1 MNRRSAFPA
10 ICLSLALLLPLLLLC
25 GCQSLSNRLGQ
36 EDKDDDPQAYRE
48 LAAKVLTPK
57 PMEVATPYEST
68 PIVVEEVAPKDSANM
83 SDKLVFPENR
93 GVELPKVPIAEYPSN
108 LIKGIKD
115 PEEKVNVVLNL
126 DGTSLTEIVPMFA
139 ELLGFGYQIDP
150 GVKGAVTMVVD
161 SEMTAKES
169 WEMFEHILWLAGAY
183 ASKNPGF
190 IHIVPFAKMPKE
202 RRLLALHEPLA
213 NVEVAFIQVY
223 YVKSA
228 EIIRNLQPFMTE
240 GATVTDL
247 TAENSLLIVEAPAN
261 MPKLRELITRL
272 DNKGEA
278 DWPHICIQ
286 CRDVDADELLAE
298 LNELLPVLGYPVTN
312 KGPSGGQIKLT
323 SLPRLRTIVA
333 SAALPEVLRVVEG
346 WVKVLDHSST
356 ESREDIYFYDV
367 QHSTAEKLNEMLQ
380 VFFNTESTTSTQKT
394 STTKSTSAK
403 GTATAGAIKTTDTSP
418 KAPSPGTK
426 SRNREEGESDT
437 VFDTRVVVYVDQEH
451 NRLSVQTTPRAW
463 PLVKAMLERHDINP
477 RLVLVEARI
486 VEVTL
491 GKNTEFGFAYAA
503 EHANLQVG
511 MSQMG
516 TDKSGT
522 TRAPW
527 TSTNTTWTG
536 QDAVSGLYPSNVG
549 TFSSGVGGIALGYLQ
564 GDSMAFVNAVAGE
577 GNSKVLSAPQIVA
590 TNGVEAKIN
599 IGRKV
604 SIKTQEYNSADY
616 QANYEYQDTGTILIV
631 TPYITAGND
640 VRLDLNQT
648 VSSVIDGTGGD
659 GSPDIS
665 NKELI
670 TTLVI
675 PDGGTAIMGG
685 LIDTSNSQGHTG
697 IPFLKDIPWVGHL
710 FRTNQQDSSRNELLV
725 LVSVNVLEPKSDTTV
740 LLKRYQAALKEIQ
753 EQLD

>member
-1 MNRRSAFPA
+1 MNRRPAFP
-10 ICLSLALLLPLLLLC
+10 IISLSLALLLPLLLLC
-25 GCQSLSNRLGQ
+25 GCQSLDTRLRQDG
-36 EDKDDDPQAYRE
+36 DTDPQAYRE

-57 PMEVATPYEST
+57 PMEVAKPYENA
-68 PIVVEEVAPKDSANM
+68 PIVVEDIAPKDSAGMN
-83 SDKLVFPENR
+83 DKLSFPESR
-93 GVELPKVPIAEYPSN
+93 GVELPRVPIAEYPSN

-115 PEEKVNVVLNL
+115 PDEMVPVNLNL
-126 DGTSLTEIVPMFA
+126 DGASLTDIVPMFA
-139 ELLGFGYQIDP
+139 EMLGFGYQIDP
-150 GVKGAVTMVVD
+150 GIKGAVTMVVD

-190 IHIVPFAKMPKE
+190 IHIVPFSKMPKE

-213 NVEVAFIQVY
+213 NVEVAFIQIY

-228 EIIRNLQPFMTE
+228 EVIRNLQPFMTE

-272 DNKGEA
+272 DSKGEA

-286 CRDVDADELLAE
+286 CREVDADELLTE
-298 LNELLPVLGYPVTN
+298 LNDLLPVLGYPVTN

-380 VFFNTESTTSTQKT
+380 VFFNTDSTTSSQKT
-394 STTKSTSAK
+394 STTKSTSSK
-403 GTATAGAIKTTDTSP
+403 GTATAGATKTTDTATR
-418 KAPSPGTK
+418 APSTSSK
-426 SRNREEGESDT
+426 SRSREEGESDT
-437 VFDTRVVVYVDQEH
+437 VFDTQVVVYVDQEH

-516 TDKSGT
+516 SDSSGSV
-522 TRAPW
+522 RDPW
-527 TSTNTTWTG
+527 TGTNTLWAG
-536 QDAVSGLYPSNVG
+536 KDAVSALYPSN
-549 TFSSGVGGIALGYLQ
+549 TADFSSSVGGIALGYLQ

-604 SIKTQEYNSADY
+604 SIKTQEYNNDY

-697 IPFLKDIPWVGHL
+697 IPFLKDIPWLGHL

-740 LLKRYQAALKEIQ
+740 LLKRYQAALKDIQ